1 MIRFIY
7 RNIKR
12 GKKMTSRI
20 KKIRKAGKNILK
32 LLNLLASLYSMY
44 TMAEPHIKKVSG
56 TNRNT
61 YNEA

>member
-1 MIRFIY
+1 
-7 RNIKR
+7 
-12 GKKMTSRI
+12 MTSRI